1 MAPNT
6 SRDHPDDL
14 NIRQRWPNTTIPF
27 PPYRGPQAQP
37 HRRGTIVAHV
47 CLRLSVASRLSHS
60 YRMELFVNCV
70 IYNVMSYRVVLCYV
84 TLRYVTLRYVTLRY
98 VTLRY
103 AMLCY
108 VMLCYVMFML
118 CYVML
123 CYVMLCYVMLCYVML
138 CYVMLCYVMLCY
150 VMLCYAMHEQ
160 EGVTWEFFPPKKLP
174 PPHRKFTIWQ
184 TFPRKK
190 SHGRTST
197 GEKQYHNYG
206 KASPSMVD
214 HPPPPHTHTFLDK
227 GRNTMADCPLGNY
240 TMWQTFP
247 MKEYLMANLPPE
259 EIP

>member
-1 MAPNT
+1 
-6 SRDHPDDL
+6 
-14 NIRQRWPNTTIPF
+14 
-27 PPYRGPQAQP
+27 
-37 HRRGTIVAHV
+37 
-47 CLRLSVASRLSHS
+47 
-60 YRMELFVNCV
+60 
-70 IYNVMSYRVVLCYV
+70 MSYRVVLCCV

-98 VTLRY
+98 VT
-103 AMLCY
+103 
-108 VMLCYVMFML
+108 L

-138 CYVMLCYVMLCY
+138 CYVCYVMLCYVMLCY
-150 VMLCYAMHEQ
+150 VMLCYVMLCYVMQCMSKRVSH
-160 EGVTWEFFPPKKLP
+160 GNSSPLKKLP

-227 GRNTMADCPLGNY
+227 GTNTMADCPLGNY